1 MTTSPDFDS
10 IVDVKFFGGFGDD
23 SVHENNAGV
32 THFLGDRSP
41 QTQPAS
47 L

>member
-1 MTTSPDFDS
+1 MIASPDFNS
-10 IVDVKFFGGFGDD
+10 IAGVQLFGGFGDAAVD
-23 SVHENNAGV
+23 ANNAGV

>member
-1 MTTSPDFDS
+1 MTTSSDFDS
-10 IVDVKFFGGFGDD
+10 IANVEFFGGFGGD
-23 SVHENNAGV
+23 SVDENNAGV